1 MQEDYLRI
9 TSERNNLNQEL
20 NELFSEKSEKDVVIK
35 TLTNENL
42 ELNSRMNGLEQHLC
56 AKEDQDNKLE
66 EVKDAYR
73 RLSQNR
79 DKYKN
84 DLEVCTN
91 YLLEVEEKCQ
101 EAQKTSLELLQ

>member
-1 MQEDYLRI
+1 MQEENARI
-9 TSERNNLNQEL
+9 SQERNNLNQEL
-20 NELFSEKSEKDVVIK
+20 NELFNEKSDKDIVIK

-42 ELNSRMNGLEQHLC
+42 ELNGRINSVEQILCSQEDLQSKILEMRSSYEKLSN
-56 AKEDQDNKLE
+56 AK
-66 EVKDAYR
+66 
-73 RLSQNR
+73 

-101 EAQKTSLELLQ
+101 EA